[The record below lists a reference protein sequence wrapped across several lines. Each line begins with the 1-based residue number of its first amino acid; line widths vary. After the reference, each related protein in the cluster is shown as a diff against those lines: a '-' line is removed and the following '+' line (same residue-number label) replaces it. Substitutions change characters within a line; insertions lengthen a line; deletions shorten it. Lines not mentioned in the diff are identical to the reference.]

1 MKNIKKYVRGEL
13 FKITLTNNIIDIENF
28 TDIKNISKKEIIIY
42 TDKKKIIITG
52 DDLNTKK
59 LMHSEIMIMGNIQNI
74 SFKDINE

>member
-59 LMHSEIMIMGNIQNI
+59 LMHSEIMIMGNTQNI